1 MGSGSYSSEAYSEAS
16 RSRGYSHKSTHELF
30 RNTIKADVSN
40 LASSFNTSAR
50 VNNTNV
56 KPEMLNAG
64 VRESRDSAEHPHTTP
79 IIIALDVTGS
89 MYDTPEHMIKE
100 QFPKLMEKLE
110 QLGVQDPQLLF
121 MAIGDHECDSYP
133 IQTGQFESDTNK
145 ILDSLQSFYLEGGG
159 GPNYG
164 ESYLLAWIIAG
175 YHTEIDSFYKRGRKG
190 YLFTVGDEP
199 CLEEIMGDKLE
210 KFLKYQK
217 GASMIT
223 AEEALEKA
231 REQYNIWH
239 VHISD
244 ASKRLKRDAWEKLVG
259 KDNLLESKSDE
270 IANTIART
278 IGKFYTPE
286 SDSSN
291 VETKS
296 ETTPEK
302 EKEHEP
308 EIL

>member
-1 MGSGSYSSEAYSEAS
+1 MGSGSYSSAAYADAS
-16 RSRGYSHKSTHELF
+16 RVRGYAHKSTNELF
-30 RNTIKADVSN
+30 QNTLCADVN
-40 LASSFNTSAR
+40 TLAGSFNIGAR

-56 KPEMLNAG
+56 KPEMLSVG
-64 VRESRDSAEHPHTTP
+64 VRESRDSTEHPHTTP

-110 QLGVQDPQLLF
+110 QLGIQDPQLLF

-133 IQTGQFESDTNK
+133 IQAGQFESDTNK
-145 ILDSLQSFYLEGGG
+145 ILDSLQAFYLEGGG
-159 GPNYG
+159 GGNYG
-164 ESYLLAWIIAG
+164 ESYLLAWIVAG

-199 CLEEIMGDKLE
+199 CLEEITGPDLE
-210 KFLKYQK
+210 KTLKYQK

-223 AEEALEKA
+223 AQEALQKA
-231 REQYNIWH
+231 REQYNVWH

-244 ASKRLKRDAWEKLVG
+244 ASRRLKRDYWERLVG
-259 KDNLLESKSDE
+259 KDNLLESKSSE

-278 IGKFYTPE
+278 IGKNYTPE
-286 SDSSN
+286 SDSRS
-291 VETKS
+291 VKEVKS
-296 ETTPEK
+296 E

>member
-1 MGSGSYSSEAYSEAS
+1 M
-16 RSRGYSHKSTHELF
+16 
-30 RNTIKADVSN
+30 
-40 LASSFNTSAR
+40 
-50 VNNTNV
+50 
-56 KPEMLNAG
+56 
-64 VRESRDSAEHPHTTP
+64 
-79 IIIALDVTGS
+79 
-89 MYDTPEHMIKE
+89 
-100 QFPKLMEKLE
+100 
-110 QLGVQDPQLLF
+110 
-121 MAIGDHECDSYP
+121 
-133 IQTGQFESDTNK
+133 
-145 ILDSLQSFYLEGGG
+145 
-159 GPNYG
+159 

-210 KFLKYQK
+210 KFLRYQK

-223 AEEALEKA
+223 AQEALEKA
-231 REQYNIWH
+231 REQYNVWH

-244 ASKRLKRDAWEKLVG
+244 ACKRLKRDAWEKLVG

-270 IANTIART
+270 IADTIART
-278 IGKFYTPE
+278 IGKFYIPE
-286 SDSSN
+286 SDSPN

-296 ETTPEK
+296 ETTSEK